1 MKKELNPTLD
11 STSGILTIGA
21 VSRSLNVHSR
31 TLRIYDELGLLV
43 PQRSDGDRRLYSL
56 NDVEKAKFIMFL
68 TRNLA
73 INLAG
78 VKVILAIFN
87 KLSIKPSEYFNFIN
101 PIIKHTD
108 IDSKIQNIN
117 INKAKNKGRKPKN
130 SEL

>member
-1 MKKELNPTLD
+1 MKEKILPLD
-11 STSGILTIGA
+11 SESGILTIGA

-43 PQRSDGDRRLYSL
+43 PKRSEGDRRLYSL

-78 VKVILAIFN
+78 VKVILAILD
-87 KLSIKPSEYFNFIN
+87 KLSVKPSEYFNFIN
-101 PIIKHTD
+101 PVVKHTD
-108 IDSKIQNIN
+108 IDTKAQDVNIK
-117 INKAKNKGRKPKN
+117 KAKNKGRKPKN
-130 SEL
+130 S